1 MPKNPNDI
9 NDEDNDLLEQIII
22 DELAIFSFVALMVQ
36 SFMWSAWI
44 SQRLRPWLTVN
55 IFKLDSADY
64 DSTAGKFEELI
75 WPELLVC
82 FLISTFF
89 NLIHAP
95 SLRLYKFFRWG
106 YRQCREKICR
116 SKRKDSDV
124 IGNGKNGE
132 GGLLQRD
139 DGLPYNAMMHDTSY
153 ALPVAVNGRQMRGG
167 TRQGGMASMRVAAAL
182 GGMLTG
188 MQPFDHH
195 DG

>member
-95 SLRLYKFFRWG
+95 GLRLYKFFRWG
-106 YRQCREKICR
+106 YRFCRWRLCGGKGINEGEKGDN
-116 SKRKDSDV
+116 K
-124 IGNGKNGE
+124 GE
-132 GGLLQRD
+132 LLQR